1 MNLNIPPIAH
11 LRSMLVLHEK
21 RARVQSELDAIDQQI
36 SKHQSQLGVSLSS
49 PAAQAS
55 SAPQKRGPRAKRK
68 GTARGALKAQIFS
81 ALEKA
86 GAAGVKVIP
95 LAEQL
100 GTKSANVYAWFH
112 AAVKR
117 YKGTIKK
124 IGGAHYSLTGKAPA
138 HPPAKA
144 AKQVSAP
151 GKSPKAVQATKAPKA
166 PKAGKRGGSPRGHL
180 RDGIV
185 ATLKAAGSSGATIND
200 LSNKLGVKYKNIAV
214 WFATTGRKNKS
225 IKKIA
230 PATYQLVG

>member
-1 MNLNIPPIAH
+1 
-11 LRSMLVLHEK
+11 MLVLHER

-36 SKHQSQLGVSLSS
+36 SKHHSQLGVTLSS
-49 PAAQAS
+49 PAVQAS
-55 SAPQKRGPRAKRK
+55 SAPQKRGPRGKRK
-68 GTARGALKAQIFS
+68 GTSRGALKAQIFE

-117 YKGTIKK
+117 YKGIIKK
-124 IGGAHYSLTGKAPA
+124 MGGAHYRLTGKAPA
-138 HPPAKA
+138 QAAAKPAAKA
-144 AKQVSAP
+144 PAP
-151 GKSPKAVQATKAPKA
+151 GKSPKGVKATKTPKA

-185 ATLKAAGSSGATIND
+185 ATLKGAGSSGATIND
-200 LSNKLGVKYKNIAV
+200 LSKKLGVKYKNIAV
-214 WFATTGRKNKS
+214 WFATTGRKNKA

-230 PATYQLVG
+230 PATYTLVG